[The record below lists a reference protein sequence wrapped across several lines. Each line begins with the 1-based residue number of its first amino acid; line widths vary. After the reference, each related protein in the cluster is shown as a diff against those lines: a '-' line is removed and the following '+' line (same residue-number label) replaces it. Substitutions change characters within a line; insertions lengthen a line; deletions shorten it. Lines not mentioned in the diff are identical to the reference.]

1 MQQLQSGR
9 HFLQIPGP
17 TNVPDR
23 ILRAIER
30 PTIDHR
36 GPEFKGLCFEVL
48 EGIKEIF
55 QTREPVIIYPAS
67 GTGAW
72 EAALVNTHSSGERVL
87 MYDTGHFAST
97 WHKLA
102 TKLGLDAQLL
112 PGSWRE
118 GVRPDEI
125 EQALSEDNDRNIKS
139 VCVVHNDTAT
149 GITSDIPAIRK
160 AIDKSGHNALFCVDT
175 ISSLGSIEYKHD
187 EWSVDVTVGGSQKGL
202 MLPPGLSFVAAGERA
217 WAAHPTAG
225 LRTRYWDW
233 SARHGELHPEKYCG
247 TPPEHLLYGLR
258 CSLDMLLREGLDN
271 VIERHRLLANAVRT
285 AVTTWSEGGALEF
298 NILEPRQRADSVT
311 TVLMDE
317 AYDPVGFRDFCKARC
332 GVIVG
337 GGIGD
342 LRGKAL
348 RIAHMGHINA
358 PHILG
363 ALGVVE
369 LGLIARNVPHG
380 AGGVQK
386 AIEFLG
392 ENLKA

>member
-1 MQQLQSGR
+1 MTVSNGR
-9 HFLQIPGP
+9 ELLVIPGP
-17 TNVPDR
+17 TTIPDEV
-23 ILRAIER
+23 LRAMHR
-30 PTIDHR
+30 PAVDIFD
-36 GPEFKGLCFEVL
+36 PELVQITDTCRADLKTVFGTS
-48 EGIKEIF
+48 GEIY
-55 QTREPVIIYPAS
+55 IYSAN
-67 GTGAW
+67 GHGAW
-72 EAALVNTHSSGERVL
+72 EAALANVLSSGDEILVL
-87 MYDTGHFAST
+87 NSGRFAEA
-97 WHKLA
+97 WGKMA
-102 TKLGLDAQLL
+102 DMMNLGVQVL
-112 PGSWRE
+112 PQDWRHAVESEAVETYLRDDRE
-118 GVRPDEI
+118 GR
-125 EQALSEDNDRNIKS
+125 IKA
-139 VCVVHNDTAT
+139 VLVVQVDTAS
-149 GITSDIPAIRK
+149 GVVNDIQAIVAAVR
-160 AIDKSGHNALFCVDT
+160 AAGHDALVMVDT
-175 ISSLGSIEYKHD
+175 IASLATMPFRMDDWG
-187 EWSVDVTVGGSQKGL
+187 VDIAVGGSQKGL

-386 AIEFLG
+386 AIESLG
-392 ENLKA
+392 ENLRA

>member
-1 MQQLQSGR
+1 MTVSNGR
-9 HFLQIPGP
+9 ELLVIPGP
-17 TNVPDR
+17 TTIPDEV
-23 ILRAIER
+23 LRAMHR
-30 PTIDHR
+30 PAVDIFD
-36 GPEFKGLCFEVL
+36 PELVQITDTCTADLKTVFGTS
-48 EGIKEIF
+48 GEIY
-55 QTREPVIIYPAS
+55 IYAAN
-67 GTGAW
+67 GHGAW
-72 EAALVNTHSSGERVL
+72 EAALANVLSSGDEILVL
-87 MYDTGHFAST
+87 NSGRFAEA
-97 WHKLA
+97 WGKMA
-102 TKLGLDAQLL
+102 DMMNLGVQVL
-112 PGSWRE
+112 PQDWRHAVESEAVETYLRDDRE
-118 GVRPDEI
+118 GR
-125 EQALSEDNDRNIKS
+125 IKA
-139 VCVVHNDTAT
+139 VLVVQVDTAS
-149 GITSDIPAIRK
+149 GVVNDIQAIVAAVR
-160 AIDKSGHNALFCVDT
+160 AAGHDALVMVDT
-175 ISSLGSIEYKHD
+175 IASLATMPFRMDDWG
-187 EWSVDVTVGGSQKGL
+187 VDIAVGGSQKGL

-298 NILEPRQRADSVT
+298 NILETRQRADSVT

-392 ENLKA
+392 ENLRA

>member
-1 MQQLQSGR
+1 M
-9 HFLQIPGP
+9 
-17 TNVPDR
+17 
-23 ILRAIER
+23 
-30 PTIDHR
+30 
-36 GPEFKGLCFEVL
+36 
-48 EGIKEIF
+48 
-55 QTREPVIIYPAS
+55 
-67 GTGAW
+67 
-72 EAALVNTHSSGERVL
+72 
-87 MYDTGHFAST
+87 
-97 WHKLA
+97 
-102 TKLGLDAQLL
+102 
-112 PGSWRE
+112 
-118 GVRPDEI
+118 
-125 EQALSEDNDRNIKS
+125 
-139 VCVVHNDTAT
+139 
-149 GITSDIPAIRK
+149 
-160 AIDKSGHNALFCVDT
+160 VDT
-175 ISSLGSIEYKHD
+175 IASLATMPFRMDDWG
-187 EWSVDVTVGGSQKGL
+187 VDIAVGGSQKGL

>member
-1 MQQLQSGR
+1 MTVSNGR
-9 HFLQIPGP
+9 ELLVIPGP
-17 TNVPDR
+17 TTIPDEV
-23 ILRAIER
+23 LRAMHR
-30 PTIDHR
+30 PAVDIFD
-36 GPEFKGLCFEVL
+36 PELVQITDTCRADLKTVFGTS
-48 EGIKEIF
+48 GEIY
-55 QTREPVIIYPAS
+55 IYSAN
-67 GTGAW
+67 GHGAW
-72 EAALVNTHSSGERVL
+72 EAALANVLSSGDEILVL
-87 MYDTGHFAST
+87 NSGRFAEA
-97 WHKLA
+97 WGKMA
-102 TKLGLDAQLL
+102 DMMNLGVQVL
-112 PGSWRE
+112 PQDWRHAVESEAVETYLRDDRE
-118 GVRPDEI
+118 GR
-125 EQALSEDNDRNIKS
+125 IKA
-139 VCVVHNDTAT
+139 VLVVQVDTAS
-149 GITSDIPAIRK
+149 GVVNDIQAIVAAVR
-160 AIDKSGHNALFCVDT
+160 AAGHDALVMVDT
-175 ISSLGSIEYKHD
+175 IASLATMPFRMDDWG
-187 EWSVDVTVGGSQKGL
+187 VDIAVGGSQKGL

-298 NILEPRQRADSVT
+298 NILEPRHRADSVT

>member
-1 MQQLQSGR
+1 MTVSNGR
-9 HFLQIPGP
+9 ELLVIPGP
-17 TNVPDR
+17 TTIPDEV
-23 ILRAIER
+23 LRAMHR
-30 PTIDHR
+30 PAVDIFD
-36 GPEFKGLCFEVL
+36 PELVQITDTCTADLKTVFGTS
-48 EGIKEIF
+48 GEIY
-55 QTREPVIIYPAS
+55 IYSAN
-67 GTGAW
+67 GHGAW
-72 EAALVNTHSSGERVL
+72 EAALANVLSSGDEILVL
-87 MYDTGHFAST
+87 NSGRFAEA
-97 WHKLA
+97 WGKMA
-102 TKLGLDAQLL
+102 DMMNLGVQVL
-112 PGSWRE
+112 PQDWRHAVESGDVETYLRDDRE
-118 GVRPDEI
+118 GR
-125 EQALSEDNDRNIKS
+125 IKA
-139 VCVVHNDTAT
+139 VLVVQVDTAS
-149 GITSDIPAIRK
+149 GVVNDIQAIVAAVR
-160 AIDKSGHNALFCVDT
+160 AAGHDALVMVDT
-175 ISSLGSIEYKHD
+175 IASLATMPFRMDDWG
-187 EWSVDVTVGGSQKGL
+187 VDIAVGGSQKGL